1 MSIFYGIPQLAAAAR
16 FVYQFKYV
24 LYGVMIVLHSKMAPI
39 LYKLDG
45 SPAAN
50 AVRMLADIIGLE
62 LDLKTPDFIKLE
74 HKSPEYTKVYVLLY
88 KEGKQNTKSKLGI

>member
-1 MSIFYGIPQLAAAAR
+1 
-16 FVYQFKYV
+16 
-24 LYGVMIVLHSKMAPI
+24 MAPI

-74 HKSPEYTKVYVLLY
+74 HKSPEYTKVYVL
-88 KEGKQNTKSKLGI
+88 